1 MVKYNLTDV
10 ERTIIREYLTTGKK
24 LQDFRVIVYKAKRI
38 NLETVQE
45 DIELIKQFLS
55 KIDQT

>member
-38 NLETVQE
+38 NLETAQE